1 MAGAAALPAPK
12 ACADAQGIDVD
23 AVGRH
28 GPIRTHVSGVHGGAC
43 AAAGLILLSA
53 ALAAMRE
60 PPCAPDGKKR
70 ERRSLMEQAKD
81 WRKTKQYRGLK
92 KSMLDNLEARG
103 LLEKAY
109 TDKVD
114 EYLDFWVRRQEL
126 QTDVAERG
134 LSVMDDRGRITENRS
149 VSLEI
154 QVARQM
160 LAVWTALGFKDA
172 AAKSDVPGGID
183 DEL

>member
-1 MAGAAALPAPK
+1 
-12 ACADAQGIDVD
+12 
-23 AVGRH
+23 
-28 GPIRTHVSGVHGGAC
+28 
-43 AAAGLILLSA
+43 
-53 ALAAMRE
+53 
-60 PPCAPDGKKR
+60 
-70 ERRSLMEQAKD
+70 MEQAKD
-81 WRKTKQYRGLK
+81 WRKTKQYRELK

-134 LSVMDDRGRITENRS
+134 LSVIDDRGRITENRS

-160 LAVWTALGFKDA
+160 LAVGTALGFKDA
-172 AAKSDVPGGID
+172 AAKSDMPGGMD

>member
-1 MAGAAALPAPK
+1 
-12 ACADAQGIDVD
+12 
-23 AVGRH
+23 
-28 GPIRTHVSGVHGGAC
+28 
-43 AAAGLILLSA
+43 
-53 ALAAMRE
+53 
-60 PPCAPDGKKR
+60 
-70 ERRSLMEQAKD
+70 MEQTKD
-81 WRKTKQYRGLK
+81 WRKTKQYRELK

-103 LLEKAY
+103 ILEKAY

-172 AAKSDVPGGID
+172 AAKSDVLGGMD

>member
-1 MAGAAALPAPK
+1 
-12 ACADAQGIDVD
+12 
-23 AVGRH
+23 
-28 GPIRTHVSGVHGGAC
+28 
-43 AAAGLILLSA
+43 
-53 ALAAMRE
+53 
-60 PPCAPDGKKR
+60 
-70 ERRSLMEQAKD
+70 MEQPKD
-81 WRKTKQYRGLK
+81 WRKTKQYRELK

-134 LSVMDDRGRITENRS
+134 LSVIDDRGRITENRS

-172 AAKSDVPGGID
+172 ATKSDVPGGMD

>member
-1 MAGAAALPAPK
+1 M
-12 ACADAQGIDVD
+12 
-23 AVGRH
+23 H
-28 GPIRTHVSGVHGGAC
+28 
-43 AAAGLILLSA
+43 
-53 ALAAMRE
+53 
-60 PPCAPDGKKR
+60 
-70 ERRSLMEQAKD
+70 QAKD
-81 WRKTKQYRGLK
+81 WKKTKQYRELK

-114 EYLDFWVRRQEL
+114 EYLDFWVRRKEL

-134 LSVMDDRGRITENRS
+134 LSVIDDRGRITENRS

-160 LAVWTALGFKDA
+160 MAVWTALGFKDA
-172 AAKSDVPGGID
+172 AAKSDTPGGGD

>member
-1 MAGAAALPAPK
+1 
-12 ACADAQGIDVD
+12 
-23 AVGRH
+23 
-28 GPIRTHVSGVHGGAC
+28 
-43 AAAGLILLSA
+43 
-53 ALAAMRE
+53 MRE
-60 PPCAPDGKKR
+60 SPCAPDGKKR

-81 WRKTKQYRGLK
+81 WRKTKQYRELK

-172 AAKSDVPGGID
+172 AAKSDVPGGMD

>member
-1 MAGAAALPAPK
+1 
-12 ACADAQGIDVD
+12 
-23 AVGRH
+23 
-28 GPIRTHVSGVHGGAC
+28 
-43 AAAGLILLSA
+43 
-53 ALAAMRE
+53 
-60 PPCAPDGKKR
+60 
-70 ERRSLMEQAKD
+70 MEQAKD
-81 WRKTKQYRGLK
+81 WRKTKQYRELK

-134 LSVMDDRGRITENRS
+134 LSVIDDRGRITENRS

-172 AAKSDVPGGID
+172 AAKSGVPGGMD

>member
-1 MAGAAALPAPK
+1 
-12 ACADAQGIDVD
+12 
-23 AVGRH
+23 
-28 GPIRTHVSGVHGGAC
+28 
-43 AAAGLILLSA
+43 
-53 ALAAMRE
+53 
-60 PPCAPDGKKR
+60 
-70 ERRSLMEQAKD
+70 MEQAKD
-81 WRKTKQYRGLK
+81 WRKTKQYRELK

-103 LLEKAY
+103 LLEKTY

-134 LSVMDDRGRITENRS
+134 LSVIDDRGRITENRS

-172 AAKSDVPGGID
+172 DAKSDVPGGMD

>member
-1 MAGAAALPAPK
+1 
-12 ACADAQGIDVD
+12 
-23 AVGRH
+23 
-28 GPIRTHVSGVHGGAC
+28 
-43 AAAGLILLSA
+43 
-53 ALAAMRE
+53 
-60 PPCAPDGKKR
+60 
-70 ERRSLMEQAKD
+70 MEQAKD
-81 WRKTKQYRGLK
+81 WRKTKQYRELK

-172 AAKSDVPGGID
+172 AVKSDVPGGMD

>member
-1 MAGAAALPAPK
+1 
-12 ACADAQGIDVD
+12 
-23 AVGRH
+23 
-28 GPIRTHVSGVHGGAC
+28 
-43 AAAGLILLSA
+43 
-53 ALAAMRE
+53 
-60 PPCAPDGKKR
+60 
-70 ERRSLMEQAKD
+70 MEQAKD
-81 WRKTKQYRGLK
+81 WRKTKQYRELK

-134 LSVMDDRGRITENRS
+134 LSVIDDRGRITENRS

-160 LAVWTALGFKDA
+160 LAVWTARGFKDA
-172 AAKSDVPGGID
+172 AAKSDVPEGMD

>member
-1 MAGAAALPAPK
+1 
-12 ACADAQGIDVD
+12 
-23 AVGRH
+23 
-28 GPIRTHVSGVHGGAC
+28 
-43 AAAGLILLSA
+43 
-53 ALAAMRE
+53 
-60 PPCAPDGKKR
+60 
-70 ERRSLMEQAKD
+70 MEQAKD
-81 WRKTKQYRGLK
+81 WRKTKQYRELK

-134 LSVMDDRGRITENRS
+134 LSVIDDRGRITENRS

-172 AAKSDVPGGID
+172 AAKSDMSGGMD

>member
-1 MAGAAALPAPK
+1 
-12 ACADAQGIDVD
+12 
-23 AVGRH
+23 
-28 GPIRTHVSGVHGGAC
+28 
-43 AAAGLILLSA
+43 
-53 ALAAMRE
+53 
-60 PPCAPDGKKR
+60 
-70 ERRSLMEQAKD
+70 MEQPKD
-81 WRKTKQYRGLK
+81 WRKTKQYRELK

-134 LSVMDDRGRITENRS
+134 LSVIDDRGRITENRS

-172 AAKSDVPGGID
+172 TAKSDVPGGMD

>member
-1 MAGAAALPAPK
+1 
-12 ACADAQGIDVD
+12 
-23 AVGRH
+23 
-28 GPIRTHVSGVHGGAC
+28 
-43 AAAGLILLSA
+43 
-53 ALAAMRE
+53 
-60 PPCAPDGKKR
+60 
-70 ERRSLMEQAKD
+70 MEQAKD
-81 WRKTKQYRGLK
+81 WRKTKQYRELK

-160 LAVWTALGFKDA
+160 MAVWTALGFKDA
-172 AAKSDVPGGID
+172 AAKSDVPGGMD

>member
-1 MAGAAALPAPK
+1 
-12 ACADAQGIDVD
+12 
-23 AVGRH
+23 
-28 GPIRTHVSGVHGGAC
+28 
-43 AAAGLILLSA
+43 
-53 ALAAMRE
+53 
-60 PPCAPDGKKR
+60 
-70 ERRSLMEQAKD
+70 MEQAKD
-81 WRKTKQYRGLK
+81 WRKTKQYRELK

-160 LAVWTALGFKDA
+160 LAVWTALGFKAA
-172 AAKSDVPGGID
+172 AAKSDVPGGMD

>member
-1 MAGAAALPAPK
+1 M
-12 ACADAQGIDVD
+12 Q
-23 AVGRH
+23 
-28 GPIRTHVSGVHGGAC
+28 
-43 AAAGLILLSA
+43 
-53 ALAAMRE
+53 
-60 PPCAPDGKKR
+60 KKT
-70 ERRSLMEQAKD
+70 D
-81 WRKTKQYRGLK
+81 WRKTKKYAELK
-92 KSMLDNLEARG
+92 SSMLENLEARG

-126 QTDVAERG
+126 QADVAERG
-134 LSVMDDRGRITENRS
+134 LTVIDDRGRIAENRS
-149 VSLEI
+149 VSLEV

-172 AAKSDVPGGID
+172 AAKFSDVPGGMD

>member
-1 MAGAAALPAPK
+1 
-12 ACADAQGIDVD
+12 
-23 AVGRH
+23 
-28 GPIRTHVSGVHGGAC
+28 
-43 AAAGLILLSA
+43 
-53 ALAAMRE
+53 
-60 PPCAPDGKKR
+60 
-70 ERRSLMEQAKD
+70 MEQAKD
-81 WRKTKQYRGLK
+81 WRKTKQYRELK

-126 QTDVAERG
+126 QSDVAERG

-172 AAKSDVPGGID
+172 AAKSDVPGGMD

>member
-1 MAGAAALPAPK
+1 
-12 ACADAQGIDVD
+12 
-23 AVGRH
+23 
-28 GPIRTHVSGVHGGAC
+28 
-43 AAAGLILLSA
+43 
-53 ALAAMRE
+53 
-60 PPCAPDGKKR
+60 
-70 ERRSLMEQAKD
+70 MEQAKD
-81 WRKTKQYRGLK
+81 WRKTKQYRELK
-92 KSMLDNLEARG
+92 RSMLDNLEARG

-109 TDKVD
+109 TDKLD

-134 LSVMDDRGRITENRS
+134 LSVIDDRGRITENRS

-172 AAKSDVPGGID
+172 AAKSDEPGGMD

>member
-1 MAGAAALPAPK
+1 MPPKVRDAAEVQRETVERSDSDTCFR
-12 ACADAQGIDVD
+12 CA
-23 AVGRH
+23 R
-28 GPIRTHVSGVHGGAC
+28 RRLRRSGFV
-43 AAAGLILLSA
+43 ILLSA

-81 WRKTKQYRGLK
+81 WRKTKQFRELK

>member
-1 MAGAAALPAPK
+1 MPK
-12 ACADAQGIDVD
+12 K
-23 AVGRH
+23 
-28 GPIRTHVSGVHGGAC
+28 T
-43 AAAGLILLSA
+43 
-53 ALAAMRE
+53 
-60 PPCAPDGKKR
+60 
-70 ERRSLMEQAKD
+70 D
-81 WRKTKQYRGLK
+81 WRKTKKYAALK
-92 KSMLDNLEARG
+92 NSMLENLEARG

-126 QTDVAERG
+126 QADVAERG
-134 LSVMDDRGRITENRS
+134 LTVIDDRGRIAENRS
-149 VSLEI
+149 VSLEV

-172 AAKSDVPGGID
+172 AAKSSDVPGGMD

>member
-1 MAGAAALPAPK
+1 MPK
-12 ACADAQGIDVD
+12 K
-23 AVGRH
+23 
-28 GPIRTHVSGVHGGAC
+28 T
-43 AAAGLILLSA
+43 
-53 ALAAMRE
+53 
-60 PPCAPDGKKR
+60 
-70 ERRSLMEQAKD
+70 D
-81 WRKTKQYRGLK
+81 WRKTKKYAALK
-92 KSMLDNLEARG
+92 NSMLENLETRG

-172 AAKSDVPGGID
+172 AAKSDVPGGMD

>member
-1 MAGAAALPAPK
+1 
-12 ACADAQGIDVD
+12 
-23 AVGRH
+23 
-28 GPIRTHVSGVHGGAC
+28 
-43 AAAGLILLSA
+43 
-53 ALAAMRE
+53 
-60 PPCAPDGKKR
+60 
-70 ERRSLMEQAKD
+70 MEQAKD
-81 WRKTKQYRGLK
+81 WRKTKQYRELK

-134 LSVMDDRGRITENRS
+134 LSVIDDRGRITENRS

-172 AAKSDVPGGID
+172 AAKLDVPGGMD